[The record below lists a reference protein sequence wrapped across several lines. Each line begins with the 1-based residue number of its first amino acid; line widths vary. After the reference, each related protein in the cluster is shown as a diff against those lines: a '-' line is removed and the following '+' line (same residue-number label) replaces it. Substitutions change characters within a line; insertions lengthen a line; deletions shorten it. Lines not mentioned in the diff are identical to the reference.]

1 MILFN
6 FSADRPIEN
15 PEANYDTAS
24 LFKLSEKLRHL
35 A

>member
-15 PEANYDTAS
+15 PEANDDTTS
-24 LFKLSEKLRHL
+24 GGQVTEN
-35 A
+35 